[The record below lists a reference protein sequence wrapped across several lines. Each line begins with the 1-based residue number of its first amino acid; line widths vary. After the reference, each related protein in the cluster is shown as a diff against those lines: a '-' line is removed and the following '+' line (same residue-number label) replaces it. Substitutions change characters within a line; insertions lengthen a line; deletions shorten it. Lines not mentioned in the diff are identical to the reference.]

1 MEADLNILEKVR
13 NGDLNA
19 FSELVL
25 RHQKNLLRLA
35 LRVTGDLVAAED
47 VVQESFIKA
56 YQKLH
61 TFEGRASFKSWMFQ
75 ITLNTAKNK
84 LRGRRHD
91 SLDADELQIPV
102 EAVSESGMVQADLK
116 KAIRTEV
123 DKLPAKQRMALSL
136 RIFDD
141 MSFAEIADVMQ
152 CPYDTA
158 KANYRHALMKLRHSF
173 SDSHDLAEWL
183 PNKKQKRLVEV
194 DA

>member
-1 MEADLNILEKVR
+1 MEADLNILEKVK

-61 TFEGRASFKSWMFQ
+61 TFEGRSSFKSWIFQ

-91 SLDADELQIPV
+91 SLDVEELQIAV
-102 EAVSESGMVQADLK
+102 EPVSEGGVIQNDLK
-116 KAIRTEV
+116 KAIRVEV
-123 DKLPAKQRMALSL
+123 DKLPAKQKMALSL

-141 MSFAEIADVMQ
+141 MSFAEIAEVMQ

-158 KANYRHALMKLRHSF
+158 KANYRHALMKLRHTF
-173 SDSHDLAEWL
+173 ADSQDLAQWL
-183 PNKKQKRLVEV
+183 PDKKQKRLAEV

>member
-1 MEADLNILEKVR
+1 MEADLSILEKVR

-91 SLDADELQIPV
+91 SLEEDDAQFAV
-102 EAVSESGMVQADLK
+102 ESVSEGGMIQADLK
-116 KAIRTEV
+116 KAIRIEV

-173 SDSHDLAEWL
+173 SDSQELAEWL